1 RDPHMLQSACCGA
14 PRPPRCTTTAATDRL
29 CIFLRRGGLIARSGV
44 VTGSMAVSLLP
55 LGRGLKR
62 EGAMRSVGMRSAIL
76 GTACMVAMAGMA
88 GCATRSG
95 VGYSEELP
103 SHRMTGMEP
112 SGTVTRV
119 DDTQQVV
126 VLENGQM
133 YRVAGSNAVYVDGRP
148 VAFRSVRPG
157 SRVTIVNG
165 TPVVYQNGQYVLV
178 QSQPATGAVAPGGVL
193 TS

>member
-1 RDPHMLQSACCGA
+1 MCIRLRVEGSV
-14 PRPPRCTTTAATDRL
+14 ATR
-29 CIFLRRGGLIARSGV
+29 
-44 VTGSMAVSLLP
+44 LLP
-55 LGRGLKR
+55 PMGGARNM
-62 EGAMRSVGMRSAIL
+62 EGAMRSGGMRSAIV
-76 GTACMVAMAGMA
+76 GTACLVAMAGMA

-119 DDTQQVV
+119 DDTQQVI

-133 YRVAGSNAVYVDGRP
+133 YRVVGNDAVYVDGRP

-157 SRVTIVNG
+157 CRVTIVNG
-165 TPVVYQNGQYVLV
+165 TPGRTLRN
-178 QSQPATGAVAPGGVL
+178 A
-193 TS
+193 